1 MRSPGRTITISF
13 APARR
18 CSWWD
23 SLAYNGAG
31 RGWFHSMA
39 PTRPAPTRA
48 EFTRLTGRPRPEAA
62 NDNRDLWAK
71 ITMISASRTSSEF
84 EASTD
89 FPGDAGEDLWSSP
102 SGSPSQ
108 RWRGVHYGESWS
120 QEMINRCRAKID
132 IAATQTKN
140 PAGAGFLAGRSG
152 VIRTLD
158 PHVPNVVRYQT
169 ALHSVTS
176 GASIEQPIWLHKHQ
190 IPKSRRKF

>member
-1 MRSPGRTITISF
+1 MCVLLGVPSPSRLRLPGVAHGGTPSRTTALAGVCSIRWPLPGR
-13 APARR
+13 RR
-18 CSWWD
+18 PK
-23 SLAYNGAG
+23 SLL
-31 RGWFHSMA
+31 
-39 PTRPAPTRA
+39 
-48 EFTRLTGRPRPEAA
+48 EL
-62 NDNRDLWAK
+62 
-71 ITMISASRTSSEF
+71 
-84 EASTD
+84 
-89 FPGDAGEDLWSSP
+89 PGDAGEDLWSSP

-132 IAATQTKN
+132 VAATQTKN

-190 IPKSRRKF
+190 IPKSRRIF